1 MKSKKIVYYY
11 TCGAASKKA
20 SVLVGQSCF
29 CVLKEQGQVAL
40 IAAIHVLMVYLPYLL
55 AKWLESL
62 QAENISKKILSL
74 GS

>member
-1 MKSKKIVYYY
+1 MKSKKIVCYH
-11 TCGAASKKA
+11 TCGAASKNA
-20 SVLVGQSCF
+20 SILVGQWCF

-40 IAAIHVLMVYLPYLL
+40 IAAIHVLFYLYLL
-55 AKWLESL
+55 AKWFESL